1 MLSPKEQRLGTA
13 IKGHFCTQG
22 ILSFRN
28 GIFSESEKQID
39 VLKENQYN
47 KKNPIKDC
55 QKGEKMVFILKP
67 NVPRERIDKFIS
79 DWEQKGFSTIYSV
92 GTEHTAVCLIGN
104 TAEIDLDHIVQT
116 NDIVDYGKR
125 ITEQY
130 KAVNRNVRE
139 DDTIIR
145 IGDVSIGE
153 GFFTV
158 ISGPCSVESREQ
170 ILEIAHSVKKSG
182 AKILRGGAF
191 KPRTSPYAFQGKQAE
206 GLEMLRAARRE
217 TGLPIVSE
225 IMNQT
230 QIDLFED
237 IDIAQIGARNM
248 QNFDLLKEAGRMK
261 KPVLLKRGLANT
273 IEELL
278 MSAEYI
284 VSGGNDQVILC
295 ERGIRTFETMT
306 RNTLDLSAVALLK
319 QRSHLPVI
327 VDPSHASG
335 IRSLVPPLAKAAM
348 AVGADGLMVEAH
360 NDPAKAL
367 CDGAQ
372 SLDLEQFHSLMEE
385 LKKRAVIE
393 NKII

>member
-1 MLSPKEQRLGTA
+1 
-13 IKGHFCTQG
+13 
-22 ILSFRN
+22 
-28 GIFSESEKQID
+28 
-39 VLKENQYN
+39 
-47 KKNPIKDC
+47 
-55 QKGEKMVFILKP
+55 MVFILKP
-67 NVPRERIDKFIS
+67 NITKEKIDKFIS

-104 TAEIDLDHIVQT
+104 TAEIDLDHVVNT
-116 NDIVDYGKR
+116 TDIVDYGKR

-130 KAVNRNVRE
+130 KAVNRTVHE
-139 DDTIIR
+139 DNTIINVGGAS
-145 IGDVSIGE
+145 IGD

-158 ISGPCSVESREQ
+158 MAGPCSVESSEQ
-170 ILEIAHSVKKSG
+170 ILEIARSVKKSG

-206 GLEMLRAARRE
+206 GLEMLRLAKQE
-217 TGLPIVSE
+217 TGLPLVSE

-230 QIDLFED
+230 QIELFED
-237 IDIAQIGARNM
+237 IDIVQIGARNM
-248 QNFDLLKEAGRMK
+248 QNYDLLKEVGKLK

-284 VSGGNDQVILC
+284 VSSGNNQVILC

-306 RNTLDLSAVALLK
+306 RNTLDLAAVALLK
-319 QRSHLPVI
+319 QKSHLPVI

-348 AVGADGLMVEAH
+348 AVGADGLIVEAH
-360 NDPAKAL
+360 NNPAKAL

-372 SLDLEQFHSLMEE
+372 SLDLEQFHSLMDE
-385 LKKRAVIE
+385 LKRRAVIE
-393 NKII
+393 NKIF